1 MILMRENVLIKWL
14 YAENFKE
21 EVMNKKV
28 VQFLV
33 VILVLTLAFAGC
45 AKEVAPEVEKTEV
58 TTEEATTEE
67 ATEEMSN
74 LEKSLAIDISEVTGS
89 DGQLLLVYGDTRPIP
104 DKPTDEEELKMWKIE
119 FSGRLT
125 EKLPLIES
133 PADGVIGKKI
143 IMIMQSE
150 HPYWTAVANGSR
162 IACEA
167 FGAEFEMWNP
177 NGDLNQQNQYV
188 DKAIS
193 EEADMVLLA
202 SLDTEAAVQQFKKL
216 YEAGIPA
223 IAYNMIPT
231 DDAMKYVLALTA
243 PDDFGQFK
251 MLAEWLAQEV
261 DGVGGVGYI
270 THIPGGSPYYAR
282 TTNVVKY
289 FEANYPDMKTLDI
302 QSPGF
307 DAPKTKQ
314 VVADWITR
322 FGDELTCIVVSDD
335 SAQGLGVSQALEE
348 AGRGD
353 VMVVAAGNS
362 KVGMDLVKAGKIHG
376 ITFQSAEAD
385 GAVPIKVAADYF
397 NGVDLGS
404 NAAFYLPQ
412 AVITPANVDSYMPAQ
427 W

>member
-1 MILMRENVLIKWL
+1 MKRNLKLVLGL
-14 YAENFKE
+14 LLVLVFMFTACAQEEAPKE
-21 EVMNKKV
+21 EKAAAE
-28 VQFLV
+28 
-33 VILVLTLAFAGC
+33 T
-45 AKEVAPEVEKTEV
+45 KTE
-58 TTEEATTEE
+58 EKAD
-67 ATEEMSN
+67 EMSN
-74 LEKSLAIDISEVTGS
+74 LEKSKAIDTSNVVGS
-89 DGQLLLVYGDTRPIP
+89 DGQKLLILGNTRPIP
-104 DKPTDEEELKMWKIE
+104 EKPTDEEGIKMFEIE
-119 FSGRLT
+119 YAGRLSPK
-125 EKLPLIES
+125 EPMIES
-133 PADGVIGKKI
+133 PADGIIGKKI

-167 FGAEFEMWNP
+167 YGATFEMWNP

-193 EEADMVLLA
+193 EGADMVLLA
-202 SLDTEAAVQQFKKL
+202 TLDTEAGVQQFKKL
-216 YEAGIPA
+216 YDAGIPA

-231 DDAMKYVLALTA
+231 DAAMKYVLAVTA
-243 PDDFGQFK
+243 PDDFGQFR
-251 MLAEWLAQEV
+251 MLAEWLAKEV
-261 DGVGGVGYI
+261 DGKGGVGYI

-282 TTNVVKY
+282 TTNVIQY
-289 FEANYPDMKTLDI
+289 YEANYPDMKTLDI

-314 VVADWITR
+314 VVADWLTR

-335 SAQGLGVSQALEE
+335 SAQGLGVTQALEE
-348 AGRGD
+348 AGRSD
-353 VMVVAAGNS
+353 IKVIAAGNS

-385 GAVPIKVAADYF
+385 GAVPVMVTAKYF
-397 NGVDLGS
+397 NGDKIDE

-412 AVITPANVDSYMPAQ
+412 AVITPDNVDEYMPAQ